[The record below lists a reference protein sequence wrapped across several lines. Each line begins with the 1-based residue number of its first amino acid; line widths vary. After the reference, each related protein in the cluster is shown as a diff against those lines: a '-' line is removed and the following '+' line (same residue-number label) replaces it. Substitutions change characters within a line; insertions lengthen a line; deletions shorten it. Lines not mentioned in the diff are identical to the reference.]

1 MNAFQ
6 EVWVRPRKV
15 FRELSSQPIGVVDYG
30 LSAAQGVVGI
40 LALARMSNLGLTTD
54 VTQIFIKAIIQGSLS
69 GIAIIWIQAWI
80 YTWMG
85 RRVGGVANRTQVIHV
100 LAYGSAP
107 LAGSLAIW
115 CIAALLLGPNA
126 FIEKVG
132 GETDTFVVLLMYAQI
147 IAHVLLAIWSAILQ
161 IMGLSEAHRLPTRGA
176 TGTWLLGQFVA
187 ALTLLLVMVLLVALG
202 APLPQA

>member
-6 EVWVRPRKV
+6 EVWVRPRKI
-15 FRELSSQPIGVVDYG
+15 FRELSVQPIGIADYA
-30 LSAAQGVVGI
+30 LSAAQGIVGV
-40 LALARMSNLGLTTD
+40 LALDRMNNLGHSAD
-54 VTQIFIKAIIQGSLS
+54 VGQILFKAAAQGSIS

-85 RRVGGVANRTQVIHV
+85 RRAGGVANRTQVIHV

-107 LAGSLAIW
+107 LVGSLGIW
-115 CIAALLLGPNA
+115 CVATLLLGTNA
-126 FIEKVG
+126 FVERASN
-132 GETDTFVVLLMYAQI
+132 ETDTFVALLMYMQV

-161 IMGLSEAHRLPTRGA
+161 IMGLSEVHKLQTRGA

-187 ALTLLLVMVLLVALG
+187 ALALLIIMVLLVGLG
-202 APLPQA
+202 APLPQG